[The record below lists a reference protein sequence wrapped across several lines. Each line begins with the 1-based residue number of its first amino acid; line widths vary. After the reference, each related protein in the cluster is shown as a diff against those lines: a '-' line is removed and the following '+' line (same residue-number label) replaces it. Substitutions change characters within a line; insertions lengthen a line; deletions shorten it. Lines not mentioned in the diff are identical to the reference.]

1 VLLAVHRLA
10 HTAHTR
16 AMVLPLPVLL
26 LCAWLPLLLHLLP
39 TAARPLGSSS
49 RRRSTPARIVLFGDS
64 LSDNGNGSFA
74 LTRRAWPADAAYFDG
89 RFSNGPTWIE
99 YVAQAYFGAPLDRGL
114 DDGAFGGATLDD
126 ARVQGYTGINSTSE
140 LPRSAAQ

>member
-1 VLLAVHRLA
+1 
-10 HTAHTR
+10 
-16 AMVLPLPVLL
+16 MVLPLPVLL

-39 TAARPLGSSS
+39 TAARPLGSSG

-74 LTRRAWPADAAYFDG
+74 LTLSAWPADAAYFDG

-140 LPRSAAQ
+140 WQRSAAQ